1 MRTMRTGGAATHAVA
16 DASTEFLTI
25 GEIAAR
31 YQVTMRA
38 LRFYEDRGL
47 LSPRRIDGARFYDSA
62 ATRQLETIL
71 KGKRLGF
78 SLTEIRELARAG
90 RRGDAADLALGPEQV
105 SAQIELLHRQRTGI
119 ERAID
124 ELQATLRAMRGPDD
138 EAPRVE
144 CDAPG
149 ERHFA

>member
-1 MRTMRTGGAATHAVA
+1 MDTGGAATHPMAT
-16 DASTEFLTI
+16 SSSEILTI

-47 LSPRRIDGARFYDSA
+47 LSPRRVDGARFYDGA
-62 ATRQLETIL
+62 ATRQLEMVL

-78 SLTEIRELARAG
+78 SLTEIRDLVRRDRGGDATELA
-90 RRGDAADLALGPEQV
+90 LEPEQV
-105 SAQIELLHRQRTGI
+105 NAQIELLHRQRTDI

-124 ELQATLRAMRGPDD
+124 ELRATLRDMRG
-138 EAPRVE
+138 ASV
-144 CDAPG
+144 DAPDADASGSG
-149 ERHFA
+149 ERKFA